1 MVELSL
7 EQLLPRA
14 GGSVYRLSRM
24 AAVRA
29 LELAEGRPMLIG
41 KINTDKS
48 TTIALEEIR
57 QGKVMLKSVA
67 EAQKRKK
74 ASVQEPKNEVAA
86 SV

>member
-7 EQLLPRA
+7 EQLLPRS
-14 GGSVYRLSRM
+14 GWSVYRLSRL

-29 LELAEGRPMLIG
+29 LELAEGRPSLIG
-41 KINTDKS
+41 KINTDKP

-67 EAQKRKK
+67 DAQKGKK
-74 ASVQEPKNEVAA
+74 VSVQEPTREVVT

>member
-29 LELAEGRPMLIG
+29 LELAEGRPSLIG

-57 QGKVMLKSVA
+57 QGKVVSKSA
-67 EAQKRKK
+67 ADAQKGKK
-74 ASVQEPKNEVAA
+74 ASAQELKKEVAI